1 MPLSW
6 KKKPT
11 TWLSSL
17 DILKVMKQYENVY
30 KSFVFIGPTPMDFD
44 KRLYKNECV
53 WNEICKFDLSEYIRK
68 GKRKIGIIFNL
79 DPHDKEGSH
88 WVCSFIDIKKKEIY
102 YFDSYGEKTPKEVI
116 TLSNRI
122 IDQAKQ
128 LGLKYTFIENTTRH
142 QYSDSECGVY
152 CLYIIIK
159 LIEGRS
165 FQTMMKQK
173 IKDKTMV
180 ELRKKYFN

>member
-68 GKRKIGIIFNL
+68 GKRKIK
-79 DPHDKEGSH
+79 PR
-88 WVCSFIDIKKKEIY
+88 VQIY
-102 YFDSYGEKTPKEVI
+102 EPD
-116 TLSNRI
+116 L
-122 IDQAKQ
+122 
-128 LGLKYTFIENTTRH
+128 
-142 QYSDSECGVY
+142 
-152 CLYIIIK
+152 
-159 LIEGRS
+159 
-165 FQTMMKQK
+165 
-173 IKDKTMV
+173 
-180 ELRKKYFN
+180 